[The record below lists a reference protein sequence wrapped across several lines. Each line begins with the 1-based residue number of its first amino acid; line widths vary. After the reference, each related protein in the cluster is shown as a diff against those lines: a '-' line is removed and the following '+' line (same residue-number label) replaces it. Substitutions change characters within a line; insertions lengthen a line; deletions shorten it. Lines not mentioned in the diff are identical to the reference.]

1 MYNKTSFNPKGHP
14 KFHSFIFSL
23 SIAILNISYKCYYY
37 PGVILWIVCLYKSG
51 HAFLY
56 IPVYY
61 YFLRVT
67 SGLRTGKS
75 QYFPFHAGAALK
87 QIVAEHF
94 VCLRLADPRAWAIAI
109 KMHVQVFCGKV
120 WSVGLVPSWTRN
132 RNCKRHSKVVDRC
145 SGFACFSFWPN

>member
-1 MYNKTSFNPKGHP
+1 MLLLSRSYTLD
-14 KFHSFIFSL
+14 SL
-23 SIAILNISYKCYYY
+23 FVQKWPC
-37 PGVILWIVCLYKSG
+37 
-51 HAFLY
+51 

-94 VCLRLADPRAWAIAI
+94 VCLRLADPKAWAIAI

-145 SGFACFSFWPN
+145 SSFACFSFWPN